1 MYKGINTASLMS
13 NAYRDISY
21 INATNL
27 KALRTSKNLKQREVA
42 AMINLSV
49 PGYKR
54 WESKKCFDTED
65 INRLA
70 KAFNIEPVEMFIE
83 LNKGLI

>member
-1 MYKGINTASLMS
+1 MTNGF
-13 NAYRDISY
+13 RDISL
-21 INATNL
+21 INANNL
-27 KALRTSKNLKQREVA
+27 KALRSSKNLKQREVA
-42 AMINLSV
+42 ALINLSV

-54 WESKKCFDTED
+54 WERSKCFDTED

-83 LNKGLI
+83 LNRGLI